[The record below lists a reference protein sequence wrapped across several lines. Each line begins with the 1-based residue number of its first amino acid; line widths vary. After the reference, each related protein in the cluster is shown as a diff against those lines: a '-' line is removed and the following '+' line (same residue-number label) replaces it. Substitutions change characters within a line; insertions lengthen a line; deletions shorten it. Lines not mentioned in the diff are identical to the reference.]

1 MLYYIILYYIILYYI
16 IYIIIIII
24 YMQLYEDVM
33 DIILNCVGVQID
45 LTHGASWSVWASNEK
60 NRWSP
65 PGPIAGKKRLDLESD

>member
-1 MLYYIILYYIILYYI
+1 
-16 IYIIIIII
+16 
-24 YMQLYEDVM
+24 MQLYEDVM